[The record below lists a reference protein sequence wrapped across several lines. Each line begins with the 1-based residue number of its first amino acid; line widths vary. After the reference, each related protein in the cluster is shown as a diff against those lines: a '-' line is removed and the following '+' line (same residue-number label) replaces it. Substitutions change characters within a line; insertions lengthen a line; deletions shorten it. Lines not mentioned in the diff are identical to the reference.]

1 MAEFGLQ
8 RWFQVTSQKKFVAK
22 VRKKLYNRLVMKQE
36 GEFMQDF
43 TLNLSREELEK
54 RTNKDYLNTKK
65 MLTPDAPEYTELA
78 DGDKNALKH

>member
-1 MAEFGLQ
+1 
-8 RWFQVTSQKKFVAK
+8 
-22 VRKKLYNRLVMKQE
+22 MKQE

-78 DGDKNALKH
+78 DGDKNALKHLVRAAYILEKILSFYCWILRFY